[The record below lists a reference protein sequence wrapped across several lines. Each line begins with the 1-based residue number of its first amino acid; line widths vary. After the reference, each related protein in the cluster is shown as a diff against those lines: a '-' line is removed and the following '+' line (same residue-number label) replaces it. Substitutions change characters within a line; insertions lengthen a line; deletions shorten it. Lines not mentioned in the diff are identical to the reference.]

1 MRKMFSLTAVLL
13 LSSAC
18 MLAQNAAA
26 QAGSSNSSQTGSNAN
41 NEVTIEGCLSGSA
54 GNYTLTDNSGK
65 SYQLQGETS
74 KLSDQV
80 GHQVQ
85 IKGTKTASVSA
96 TTPSGDTA
104 SATTDS
110 SGSNASSS
118 TASKPSDSA
127 SNPSGTASAAIQFN
141 VSGVEKLSDSCTA
154 SSTNK

>member
-1 MRKMFSLTAVLL
+1 MRKMFSLTAALL

-18 MLAQNAAA
+18 MFGQAAA
-26 QAGSSNSSQTGSNAN
+26 QAGSSDSSKANSNA
-41 NEVTIEGCLSGSA
+41 NEVTIDGCLSGSA
-54 GNYTLTDNSGK
+54 GNYTLTDSSGM

-85 IKGTKTASVSA
+85 IKGTKTASASA

-104 SATTDS
+104 TASTDS

-118 TASKPSDSA
+118 TASKPSASA
-127 SNPSGTASAAIQFN
+127 SNPSGSASAAIQFN
-141 VSGVEKLSDSCTA
+141 VSSVEKLSDSCTA
-154 SSTNK
+154 SSTKK